1 MIDAVKLID
10 YEEGKITLTIH
21 CHNLQFLK
29 VLVDKYQDNALKVI
43 SYVFYMSYPRHENP
57 YCNVPAS
64 EKSELVAMD
73 LGIDFSLDDKDIDTA
88 VEKCAKMYSTPI
100 SRMYHSLSNAL
111 DKISNYFDDAEISD
125 GKDGNLTQIINAAKN
140 YGSIRDSFKKI
151 KSDFDEE
158 NKVVTWAGK
167 DKAYDL

>member
-10 YEEGKITLTIH
+10 YEDGKVSLTIH

-29 VLVDKYQDNALKVI
+29 VLLDKYQDNALKVI

-57 YCNVPAS
+57 YFNIAAS
-64 EKSELVAMD
+64 EKAELVALD
-73 LGIDFSLDDKDIDTA
+73 LGIDFSLDDADINTA
-88 VEKCAKMYSTPI
+88 IEKCSKMYATPI

-111 DKISNYFDDAEISD
+111 DKISNYFDEAEISD

-151 KSDFDEE
+151 KADFDEE

>member
-10 YEEGKITLTIH
+10 YEDGKVALTVH

-29 VLVDKYQDNALKVI
+29 VLIDKYEKNALKVI

-57 YCNVPAS
+57 YSNIPLS
-64 EKSELVAMD
+64 EKSELIAMD
-73 LGIDFSLDDKDIDTA
+73 LGIDFSLDDKDIVVA
-88 VEKCAKMYSTPI
+88 IEKCAKMYDTPI

-111 DKISNYFDDAEISD
+111 DKISDYFDEAEISD

>member
-10 YEEGKITLTIH
+10 YEDGKITLTIH
-21 CHNLQFLK
+21 CYNLQFLK
-29 VLVDKYQDNALKVI
+29 CLIDKYENNALKVI

-57 YCNVPAS
+57 YFNISAA
-64 EKSELVAMD
+64 EKAELVALD

-88 VEKCAKMYSTPI
+88 IEKCSKMYATPI

-111 DKISNYFDDAEISD
+111 DKISNYFDEAEISD